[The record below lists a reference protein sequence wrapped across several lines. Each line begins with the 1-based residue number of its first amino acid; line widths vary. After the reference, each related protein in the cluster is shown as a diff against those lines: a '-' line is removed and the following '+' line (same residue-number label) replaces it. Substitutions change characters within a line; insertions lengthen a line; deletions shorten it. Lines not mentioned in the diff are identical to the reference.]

1 MDAKQKMNLDNR
13 MKVTEQEE
21 ILTGSKLNF
30 DEEFNNLNKNEKE
43 QVYNK
48 LFSKPI
54 IKINDKDLQMIK
66 EEFILPHDEVMCL
79 LIKHKGDANAAVQEL
94 LNNFQ

>member
-43 QVYNK
+43 
-48 LFSKPI
+48 
-54 IKINDKDLQMIK
+54 
-66 EEFILPHDEVMCL
+66 
-79 LIKHKGDANAAVQEL
+79 
-94 LNNFQ
+94 

>member
-1 MDAKQKMNLDNR
+1 
-13 MKVTEQEE
+13 
-21 ILTGSKLNF
+21 
-30 DEEFNNLNKNEKE
+30 
-43 QVYNK
+43 
-48 LFSKPI
+48 
-54 IKINDKDLQMIK
+54 MIK

>member
-13 MKVTEQEE
+13 MKVAEQEE

-43 QVYNK
+43 
-48 LFSKPI
+48 
-54 IKINDKDLQMIK
+54 
-66 EEFILPHDEVMCL
+66 
-79 LIKHKGDANAAVQEL
+79 
-94 LNNFQ
+94 